1 MKKIIV
7 TLLICLIGK
16 LSIAQ
21 NYNPAVWAG
30 TVNPAPLINGF
41 GTLKFNVGNSGNDAL
56 NNLAQPMVLIIT
68 LSYGAPTGQDPI
80 AAISGTY
87 ANRFSWIYDAPTK
100 SYQGTQI
107 LPIPSFGAGTILI
120 GYVATLPSIALNP
133 QNGFNVNVIPPAYT
147 NASNASGDDN
157 VSSYTFGSTPIVTPV
172 KLAYYNA
179 VITNCSSVINWKS
192 ITEGKF
198 SRYEVEYSKDGIR
211 FDLVSTVNSQGD
223 NHAYST
229 THNSGQG
236 KAYYRLKMI
245 DLDGKYE
252 YSNVIMLDV
261 RCGKSTISVFPN
273 PATTLINVNISG
285 VDARG
290 TMATLINTAGQVVLN
305 KNLQNGT
312 NQLDVSKFAAGIYHL
327 KLVSNTG
334 TENIKVLID

>member
-1 MKKIIV
+1 MI
-7 TLLICLIGK
+7 
-16 LSIAQ
+16 
-21 NYNPAVWAG
+21 
-30 TVNPAPLINGF
+30 
-41 GTLKFNVGNSGNDAL
+41 
-56 NNLAQPMVLIIT
+56 
-68 LSYGAPTGQDPI
+68 
-80 AAISGTY
+80 
-87 ANRFSWIYDAPTK
+87 
-100 SYQGTQI
+100 
-107 LPIPSFGAGTILI
+107 
-120 GYVATLPSIALNP
+120 
-133 QNGFNVNVIPPAYT
+133 
-147 NASNASGDDN
+147 
-157 VSSYTFGSTPIVTPV
+157 
-172 KLAYYNA
+172 
-179 VITNCSSVINWKS
+179 
-192 ITEGKF
+192 
-198 SRYEVEYSKDGIR
+198 
-211 FDLVSTVNSQGD
+211 
-223 NHAYST
+223 H
-229 THNSGQG
+229 SGQG